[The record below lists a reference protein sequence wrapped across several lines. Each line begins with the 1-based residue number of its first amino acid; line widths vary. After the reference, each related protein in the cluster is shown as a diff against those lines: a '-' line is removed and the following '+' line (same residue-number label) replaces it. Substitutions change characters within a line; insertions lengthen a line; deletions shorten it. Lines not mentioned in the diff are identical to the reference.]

1 MLLPISLLSSLM
13 LISKIFQDFP
23 FEPIISQLFPAFYFL
38 LVLQISKMIED
49 FPFQSIA
56 SQLLPSFYFHLHYSK
71 IIYYLDLNSS
81 SKHQIMHEY
90 FSWYRLYRQ
99 HSSLPIFFF
108 LPQDFGYL
116 LATLIFIC
124 LIELQNHHTNY
135 SLLEVLNLHH
145 QTKLI
150 FSHSFASVEL
160 VIFLN

>member
-1 MLLPISLLSSLM
+1 M
-13 LISKIFQDFP
+13 LISKIFEDFP

-90 FSWYRLYRQ
+90 FS
-99 HSSLPIFFF
+99 
-108 LPQDFGYL
+108 
-116 LATLIFIC
+116 
-124 LIELQNHHTNY
+124 
-135 SLLEVLNLHH
+135 
-145 QTKLI
+145 
-150 FSHSFASVEL
+150 
-160 VIFLN
+160 